1 MEIIDFFNS
10 CIKNNSKT
18 ITIIDKLIKD
28 FKYNIKSD
36 NMENDIRTVIL
47 YNYYYGS
54 IKIMAK
60 RLYNEDYSEIIEYTE
75 LYHKFYNEFKK
86 YEIYTK

>member
-18 ITIIDKLIKD
+18 LTIIDKLIKD

-47 YNYYYGS
+47 HNYYYGT
-54 IKIMAK
+54 IKIIVK
-60 RLYNEDYSEIIEYTE
+60 LLYKEDYFEIIEYTE
-75 LYHKFYNEFKK
+75 LYHKYFNEVKK